1 MSYFAKLAIE
11 IKVPEFDSANW
22 RMAQVA
28 DVPNRDRYKY
38 TLWEKEVAPPTP
50 LHVYSVPEHLSR
62 LLLEQLPQKLLD
74 REIPGVYFMKMEKPH
89 PNSTVPPHVDIGRR
103 TAINVYVECAS
114 EITEF
119 FEADEEKKTLIS
131 QGSFSAKQ
139 GDVWLLDVS
148 KPHAVRMT
156 SNRRRSC
163 ISLSFRHSRFLE
175 LKNLLTGEE

>member
-74 REIPGVYFMKMEKPH
+74 REIPGVYFMKMEIRLCLPMSTLAVELPLMFMSNVLVKLQSFLRQMKKRKP
-89 PNSTVPPHVDIGRR
+89 
-103 TAINVYVECAS
+103 
-114 EITEF
+114 
-119 FEADEEKKTLIS
+119 
-131 QGSFSAKQ
+131 
-139 GDVWLLDVS
+139 
-148 KPHAVRMT
+148 
-156 SNRRRSC
+156 
-163 ISLSFRHSRFLE
+163 
-175 LKNLLTGEE
+175 